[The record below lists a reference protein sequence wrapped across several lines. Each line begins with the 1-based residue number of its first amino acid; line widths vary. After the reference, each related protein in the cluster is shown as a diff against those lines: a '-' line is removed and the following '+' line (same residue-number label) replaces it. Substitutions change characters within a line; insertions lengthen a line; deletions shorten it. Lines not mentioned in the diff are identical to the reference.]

1 MGNQCQQW
9 FNILQI
15 LALPRRWT
23 IALYLREIIAGYSHM
38 ASRQRNLT
46 RLRIADHRIWLNR
59 HAESG
64 DQISSTRPPV
74 MPLQVVLNRIQAYAC
89 RQPVVQLIERECSY
103 RRHRLDERHAGQ
115 GREFALE
122 CLPINSRTI
131 TRDRL

>member
-1 MGNQCQQW
+1 MRNQCQQW
-9 FNILQI
+9 FNILHT
-15 LALPRRWT
+15 LSLPRRWT
-23 IALYLREIIAGYSHM
+23 ILFYLREIIAAYSYM

-59 HAESG
+59 HTESG
-64 DQISSTRPPV
+64 EMATGPPV

-89 RQPVVQLIERECSY
+89 MQQIVWPIGRVGSY
-103 RRHRLDERHAGQ
+103 RRHRLDKRHAGQ